1 MRREE
6 ANENALLDHRHR
18 IQNKQKTAIIVDDIV
33 LYCVANMPG
42 AVPRT
47 STFALTNATL
57 PFILDLVKDTFSMS
71 NGVSFKKAM

>member
-33 LYCVANMPG
+33 LSLQFSFSLSFRLTQDLRYLFFIQIFADILLQFSLG
-42 AVPRT
+42 T
-47 STFALTNATL
+47 SKWL
-57 PFILDLVKDTFSMS
+57 
-71 NGVSFKKAM
+71 SFP